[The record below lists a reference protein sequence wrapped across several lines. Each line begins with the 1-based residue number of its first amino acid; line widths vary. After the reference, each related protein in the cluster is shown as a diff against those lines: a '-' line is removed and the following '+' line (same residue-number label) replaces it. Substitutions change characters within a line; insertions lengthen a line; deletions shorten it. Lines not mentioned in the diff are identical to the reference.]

1 MQLLLCHSLV
11 RSNQYAPKQQFIKVI
26 RKGTLSDFDF
36 FYGLYMHPQV
46 NPYLLYELMD
56 EPTFRP
62 IFEALIQQGVL
73 YVFEVDGKP
82 VGMSKLVPM
91 QHRNSHIVYLG
102 GVAIDP
108 AAGGKG
114 YGAIMLQQVIDY
126 AVKMGS
132 LRIELSVATN
142 NKRAIGL
149 YQKLGFVQEGLFKKF
164 SYLKSEN
171 IYLDE
176 IFMAWIKD
184 EN

>member
-1 MQLLLCHSLV
+1 
-11 RSNQYAPKQQFIKVI
+11 
-26 RKGTLSDFDF
+26 
-36 FYGLYMHPQV
+36 
-46 NPYLLYELMD
+46 
-56 EPTFRP
+56 
-62 IFEALIQQGVL
+62 
-73 YVFEVDGKP
+73 VDGKP

-176 IFMAWIKD
+176 IFMAWIKE